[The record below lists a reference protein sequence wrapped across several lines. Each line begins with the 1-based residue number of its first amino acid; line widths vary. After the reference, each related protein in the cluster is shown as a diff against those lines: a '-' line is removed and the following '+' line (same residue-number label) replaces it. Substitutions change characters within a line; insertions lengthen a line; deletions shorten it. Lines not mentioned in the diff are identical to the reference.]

1 MFNYSVL
8 WEKRLITNVRL
19 VGNQSKSCLVV
30 LCLELGRH
38 LQSHERLH
46 RSAEV
51 VVFFIGETFCFL
63 LHMTEIASSG
73 SVIVIRVQKL
83 NKLSLSVH

>member
-30 LCLELGRH
+30 LCLELGIH

-51 VVFFIGETFCFL
+51 GETF
-63 LHMTEIASSG
+63 
-73 SVIVIRVQKL
+73 
-83 NKLSLSVH
+83 